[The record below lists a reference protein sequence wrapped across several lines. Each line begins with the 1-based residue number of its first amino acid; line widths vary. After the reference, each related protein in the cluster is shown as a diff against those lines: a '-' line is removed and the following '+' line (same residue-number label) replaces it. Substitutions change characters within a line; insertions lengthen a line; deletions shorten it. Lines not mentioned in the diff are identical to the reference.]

1 MKLTYNDIRYIISE
15 TTKRIVTEG
24 YGSNKETE
32 DVYVGLEELIVNPV
46 FEDEL
51 DMYDGES
58 EVHMVCTYRYNEERR
73 GDWDTPGSNPSYT
86 LVDITP
92 EDNEELESSLS
103 NEAYMAVLDAAAKY
117 IWDNREDYEMG
128 MMQKRNDYREY
139 EEDWYYE
146 TKGDEDRMNRIG
158 Y

>member
-1 MKLTYNDIRYIISE
+1 MKLNYNDIRYIISE

-58 EVHMVCTYRYNEERR
+58 EVHMVCTYRYNEGSR
-73 GDWDTPGSNPSYT
+73 GDWYTPDSNPSYT
-86 LVDITP
+86 LVEITP

-117 IWDNREDYEMG
+117 IWDNREDYEME
-128 MMQKRNDYREY
+128 MLEKKEESDYW
-139 EEDWYYE
+139 DSQP
-146 TKGDEDRMNRIG
+146 DEDEYRMRKLG

>member
-24 YGSNKETE
+24 YSSNKESE

-51 DMYDGES
+51 DMYDGEN
-58 EVHMVCTYRYNEERR
+58 EVHMVCTYEYNEGSR
-73 GDWDTPGSNPSYT
+73 GEWDTPGSNPSYT

-139 EEDWYYE
+139 EEDWYNE
-146 TKGDEDRMNRIG
+146 TRGDEDRMNRK
-158 Y
+158 

>member
-24 YGSNKETE
+24 YSSNKESE

-51 DMYDGES
+51 DMYDGEN
-58 EVHMVCTYRYNEERR
+58 EVHMVCTYEYNEGSR
-73 GDWDTPGSNPSYT
+73 GEWDTPGSNPSYT

-139 EEDWYYE
+139 EEDWYNE
-146 TKGDEDRMNRIG
+146 TRGDEDRMNRKG